1 MWTLLVW
8 VYNYRHSVPRG
19 FSTGRLEVPQSAD
32 GNEPSPV
39 WQLCEHCQSRILS
52 SPFWTVESFSYNLCL
67 CCWDALHLV
76 VRTHANS
83 KQHGMGWRW
92 SWLGERCRKCHITSI
107 TPFLAATWLWGPGW
121 CVGLQWGQW
130 GMLRVGLWL
139 QGRCW
144 GAGQEKRKEQ
154 KRNVCVFSRL
164 LTPALKHQK
173 VLLRNTWNFKRHF
186 FFLLCKAAEFVHTVQ

>member
-52 SPFWTVESFSYNLCL
+52 SPFWTVESFSYSLCL

-92 SWLGERCRKCHITSI
+92 SWLGSAQLLTEWAVQEMSHHFHHSFPSSDVAVRSWVMCWTAVR
-107 TPFLAATWLWGPGW
+107 AVRDA
-121 CVGLQWGQW
+121 
-130 GMLRVGLWL
+130 
-139 QGRCW
+139 QGRAVAAGPLLGSRSGETQ
-144 GAGQEKRKEQ
+144 GAEKKRVRLFQIAYPSIKTSKSPPQ
-154 KRNVCVFSRL
+154 KHMKF
-164 LTPALKHQK
+164 
-173 VLLRNTWNFKRHF
+173 
-186 FFLLCKAAEFVHTVQ
+186 